1 MRQKLYDKNNVVFI
15 VPGKEM
21 HLYTLQRLKAQIEI
35 FVFFLSWHFCSL
47 QMCDYSI
54 IKGFLSF
61 FFNYLFICFQTL
73 IGLNALPLY

>member
-1 MRQKLYDKNNVVFI
+1 MRQKLYDKNNVFFI

-35 FVFFLSWHFCSL
+35 FVFFTSWHFCSL

-54 IKGFLSF
+54 IFFCFLSF
-61 FFNYLFICFQTL
+61 F
-73 IGLNALPLY
+73 